1 MDGGR
6 LTGGFNI
13 GAARP
18 HRMDAADR
26 FFLAVVLLIFLLIG
40 VGTLLAVL

>member
-1 MDGGR
+1 MEGRR
-6 LTGGFNI
+6 LTGTFNI
-13 GAARP
+13 AAAGSP
-18 HRMDAADR
+18 GMDAADR